1 MISRKGN
8 ESMELSSQ
16 MKKYRTEAGLSQDA
30 LAEKIFVSRQTI
42 SNWETGKNYPD
53 INSLLRMSEV
63 FGVSVDALLKGDVE
77 EIKEMINKDDQREF
91 DRLGRIFTCLTILMI
106 ITPVLLAKL
115 LRFWGV
121 GIWLCLAGITMAMAF
136 IVEKKKKELNIQT
149 YREIIAFMEGK
160 RLDEMEAVR
169 EEAKRPYQK
178 TLLAIAYATIA
189 LVINL
194 LMFFLIK

>member
-1 MISRKGN
+1 
-8 ESMELSSQ
+8 MELSNQ

-77 EIKEMINKDDQREF
+77 EIKEMIKMEDQKEF
-91 DRLGRIFTCLTILMI
+91 DRLGRVFSCLSMLMI
-106 ITPVLLAKL
+106 ITPVLLVKL

-121 GIWLCLAGITMAMAF
+121 GIWLCLAVITMAVAVV
-136 IVEKKKKELNIQT
+136 VEKKKKELNIQT
-149 YREIIAFMEGK
+149 YREIVAFMEGK
-160 RLDEMEAVR
+160 RLDEMEAVK

-178 TLLAIAYATIA
+178 TLITIAYAAIA

-194 LMFFLIK
+194 LMFILIK

>member
-1 MISRKGN
+1 
-8 ESMELSSQ
+8 MELSSQ

-121 GIWLCLAGITMAMAF
+121 GIWLFLAGITMAMAF